1 MYYSM
6 PTGFQ
11 CVRLSACLK
20 GTLSFL
26 RKYVLLSWDFLKED
40 CCFLSADICIASLP
54 LNDILY
60 TWNYKLCLSW
70 QKNATILRRLSMSL
84 SYSYWFLYTLLRGCL
99 RGLDSKTHHHFQ
111 SWVFYCL
118 RVQLPCMVKWYLSLS
133 WLTKSLLRCVETAGV
148 ACQCVAQLGQCCFP
162 RGYEAMSAD
171 TFSGCHI

>member
-26 RKYVLLSWDFLKED
+26 RKYVSLSWNFLKED

-70 QKNATILRRLSMSL
+70 QKNAHFSEGWVCLFHIRIDSYIHSLEDALEVWILKPTTISSPEFSIVWGYNSPVWLS
-84 SYSYWFLYTLLRGCL
+84 
-99 RGLDSKTHHHFQ
+99 
-111 SWVFYCL
+111 
-118 RVQLPCMVKWYLSLS
+118 
-133 WLTKSLLRCVETAGV
+133 
-148 ACQCVAQLGQCCFP
+148 
-162 RGYEAMSAD
+162 D
-171 TFSGCHI
+171 TFCFHDSPRVCWDAWRLLGWLASVLLN